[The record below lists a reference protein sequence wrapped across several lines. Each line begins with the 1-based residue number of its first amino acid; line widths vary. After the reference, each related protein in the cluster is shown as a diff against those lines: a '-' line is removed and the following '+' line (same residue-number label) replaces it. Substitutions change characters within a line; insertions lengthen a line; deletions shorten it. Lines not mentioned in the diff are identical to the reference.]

1 MADEV
6 AAGTNENLIEV
17 RGLTKHFPVRK
28 GIFLS
33 TVTGAVQA
41 VDDVS
46 FDLKRGEILG
56 LVGESGSGKT
66 TTGRLMVRLLEA
78 TAGDVKF
85 EGKSAVRAFD
95 LMLHNDKNTPPFP
108 VLQPPIIA
116 IAGSVS
122 TDESDEDADVGLFDR
137 KG

>member
-6 AAGTNENLIEV
+6 AAGMNENLIEV
-17 RGLTKHFPVRK
+17 RGLTKHFPVRR

-85 EGKSAVRAFD
+85 EGKSILEMEEKQFRPLRRDMQFIFQDPYSSLNPRLTIGARCALD
-95 LMLHNDKNTPPFP
+95 
-108 VLQPPIIA
+108 
-116 IAGSVS
+116 
-122 TDESDEDADVGLFDR
+122 DESR
-137 KG
+137 